1 MFCALAFSEVK
12 AQSVPITLT
21 ADSAHQHIKT
31 TLTEW
36 GVGGVS
42 LLDTYLSPLTYKG
55 TDFAFDYHTE
65 RLAHWGKRHVT
76 VSGQYGGHYAYAQRP
91 SYRKSTPPRAGCQ
104 SSPLWNSFPALL
116 WYAESKVLYAVLV
129 FFYYNIREFTTE
141 RPHVLMAAESRLGG
155 DSALSFPCVEQQGGE
170 GGEAHFHRRLEKI
183 VYHVATFSREQ
194 PLHVR
199 PYGAFYIA

>member
-12 AQSVPITLT
+12 AQSVPFTLT

-76 VSGQYGGHYAYAQRP
+76 VSGQYGGHYAYAL
-91 SYRKSTPPRAGCQ
+91 
-104 SSPLWNSFPALL
+104 SPTDEAN
-116 WYAESKVLYAVLV
+116 
-129 FFYYNIREFTTE
+129 T
-141 RPHVLMAAESRLGG
+141 LMPNLAS
-155 DSALSFPCVEQQGGE
+155 QE
-170 GGEAHFHRRLEKI
+170 GGI
-183 VYHVATFSREQ
+183 IIGV
-194 PLHVR
+194 PL
-199 PYGAFYIA
+199 PIGAWQQVD

>member
-12 AQSVPITLT
+12 AQSVPFTLT
-21 ADSAHQHIKT
+21 ADSVHQPIKT

-76 VSGQYGGHYAYAQRP
+76 VRVVSMADIMPMHNRP
-91 SYRKSTPPRAGCQ
+91 PMTV
-104 SSPLWNSFPALL
+104 N
-116 WYAESKVLYAVLV
+116 
-129 FFYYNIREFTTE
+129 T
-141 RPHVLMAAESRLGG
+141 LMPNLAS
-155 DSALSFPCVEQQGGE
+155 QE
-170 GGEAHFHRRLEKI
+170 GGI
-183 VYHVATFSREQ
+183 IIGD
-194 PLHVR
+194 PL
-199 PYGAFYIA
+199 PIGAWQQVD